1 MVPLEKEGGN
11 VTGDMYIS
19 SANPKISPLSRYFPP
34 PDSGTGSRIQGISDF
49 RFLGLRGS
57 LPFQLRSMPVP
68 MRVNVIMGTLSE
80 LATISENFVP
90 MVISFNGDGKQVTPT
105 RKNASLSFVFRAKG
119 DTRAAKEEEAVPCR
133 DGKSRKGKS
142 LDLLPPSPLARGVI
156 LPDSRS
162 CRPCIIPA
170 EITAQC
176 DPSSPSSSTT
186 GLS

>member
-1 MVPLEKEGGN
+1 
-11 VTGDMYIS
+11 MYIS

-68 MRVNVIMGTLSE
+68 MRVNVRMVTLSE

-90 MVISFNGDGKQVTPT
+90 MVISFNGDGKQVSPT

-119 DTRAAKEEEAVPCR
+119 DTSAGGRRRRTEEAVPRR

-142 LDLLPPSPLARGVI
+142 LDLLPPPLSLGVLFCQIRAR
-156 LPDSRS
+156 
-162 CRPCIIPA
+162 A
-170 EITAQC
+170 AHA
-176 DPSSPSSSTT
+176 
-186 GLS
+186 